1 MKFKI
6 DDFPKVKLII
16 WDLDETFWKGTLSD
30 HGTSTVVPI
39 TGNIEFVKRATR
51 RGIIQSVCS
60 KNDEGEALQ
69 ELNRMGVRNFFVFP
83 SISWDPKG
91 ARIQQIISDMA
102 LRDVNVLVLDDN
114 PSNLAE
120 AEHDCPGIM
129 TADPSIITMLA
140 ENVDFVGK
148 DDTALSRLRQYQIME
163 QKAEKRKSFAS
174 NEDFLRKS
182 HICVHISTDVFP
194 VADRIYELMQR
205 SNQLNFTKKRLTE
218 AEFQALLRDFSVKK
232 GYVEVADD
240 YGKYGIVGFYA
251 VKENQLLHFFF
262 SCRIIGM
269 GIEQFVY
276 AYLNAPE
283 LVVVEPVSGAVSKE
297 HGMPDYI
304 QHADCK
310 ATAKTS
316 KKKTETQ
323 YRILLKGPCD
333 LQVMASYIEDAQDA
347 LVTEFNYVDENG
359 NQADYFNHSVNM
371 LASQTKS
378 AENLYA
384 HYSFL
389 SPSAGKTALFADAF
403 DVVCL
408 SPLMDATL
416 AVYKS
421 RKTQGLF
428 AYGLRQMPITEKK
441 YWSAYMQKQVMTARS
456 KFTEEELAELADE
469 FEQIPF
475 LPEDIDQNFQK
486 IVSKV
491 RKINLNTLFVILTLP
506 ELPYEG
512 HASAEFNGKDILHRQ
527 INAVMKQGVGR
538 MNQVKLLDVNQFIQ
552 HPSDY
557 FDNINHY
564 SKLVY
569 YHMAQEFLKILSEA
583 GITPIHA
590 KPKYTAW
597 FQHIKREL
605 YKKLLMK

>member
-6 DDFPKVKLII
+6 NDFPKVKLII

-30 HGTSTVVPI
+30 HGTGAVVPI

-60 KNDEGEALQ
+60 KNDEGEALR
-69 ELNRMGVRNFFVFP
+69 ELDRMGVRNFFVFP

-102 LRDVNVLVLDDN
+102 LRAANVLFLDDN

-129 TADPSIITMLA
+129 IADPSIITMLA

-148 DDTALSRLRQYQIME
+148 DDTALSRLRQYQLME

-174 NEDFLRKS
+174 NEDFLRES

-194 VADRIYELMQR
+194 VADRVYELMQR
-205 SNQLNFTKKRLTE
+205 SNQLNFTKKRLTM
-218 AEFQALLRDFSVKK
+218 AEFQALLRDSSVEK

-251 VKENQLLHFFF
+251 VQENQLLHFFF

-283 LVVVEPVSGAVSKE
+283 LVIVWPVSGAVSKE
-297 HGMPDYI
+297 QGMPDHI
-304 QHADCK
+304 QQTDCITVAK
-310 ATAKTS
+310 ASEKKAK
-316 KKKTETQ
+316 TQ

-333 LQVMASYIEDAQDA
+333 LQVMASYIEDTQDA

-371 LASQTKS
+371 LAFQTKR
-378 AENLYA
+378 AESLYA

-421 RKTQGLF
+421 RKTQELF
-428 AYGLRQMPITEKK
+428 AYGLCQMPISKKK

-456 KFTEEELAELADE
+456 KFTEEELAEFADE
-469 FEQIPF
+469 FEQIHF
-475 LPEDIDQNFQK
+475 SPEDIDQNFQK
-486 IVSKV
+486 IISEV
-491 RKINLNTLFVILTLP
+491 RKINPNTLFVILTLP

-512 HASAEFNGKDILHRQ
+512 HASDEFKGKDILHRQ
-527 INAVMKQGVGR
+527 INAVMRQGVGR
-538 MNQVKLLDVNQFIQ
+538 MNQVRLLDVNRFIQ

-569 YHMAQEFLKILSEA
+569 YRMAQEFLKILSEA
-583 GITPIHA
+583 GITPIHV